1 MKKLAITFLTCLVAA
16 CCAAQ
21 DSTVSIRLVCGIPL
35 PPPCAEI
42 DFIKFDSMPNNL
54 IQQNEQFFKHA
65 KIKGYPK
72 EGRVVIKTKM
82 YIVIDERILY
92 TTEQKREFL
101 SGITEDEIA
110 EIQFLD
116 RKATAKT
123 FGLKSK
129 HGTMFIKTKDGSY
142 SFHKCNPDSI
152 ERTVKK
158 RQVSDFKRFPAELLN
173 DLDKMGVDSSSMLND
188 YEAKYLNFIF
198 AVTPEEFDF
207 AGKRVGFLSNKTT
220 IRDYTGKTI
229 GFRGCKEYF
238 FGYERLVSRDSRN
251 YRGILAS
258 GCGFRNC
265 NLYILNA
272 SQKEE
277 SGGYDA
283 AIVYQNNIIPI
294 EAVVRRL
301 KKK

>member
-1 MKKLAITFLTCLVAA
+1 MRKLAIMFLTCLVAV

-72 EGRVVIKTKM
+72 EGRVVIKTRM
-82 YIVIDERILY
+82 YVVIDGIILY
-92 TTEQKREFL
+92 TTDQKRDFL
-101 SGITEDEIA
+101 SGMTEDEIA
-110 EIQFLD
+110 EIRFLD
-116 RKATAKT
+116 RKATANSL
-123 FGLKSK
+123 GLKSR
-129 HGTMFIKTKDGSY
+129 HGTMLIKTKDGSF
-142 SFHKCNPDSI
+142 SFHKCNPDSM
-152 ERTVKK
+152 ERAIKK
-158 RQVSDFKRFPAELLN
+158 RQVFDFKRFPAELLN

-198 AVTPEEFDF
+198 GVTPDDFDF
-207 AGKRVGFLSNKTT
+207 AGKKIGFITGSSGKKKSNKA
-220 IRDYTGKTI
+220 DYFKLEKDRFCHKYSPNGGDLFVFDK
-229 GFRGCKEYF
+229 R
-238 FGYERLVSRDSRN
+238 
-251 YRGILAS
+251 
-258 GCGFRNC
+258 
-265 NLYILNA
+265 
-272 SQKEE
+272 QKEE

-283 AIVYQNNIIPI
+283 AIVYWSKFILPVEKLI
-294 EAVVRRL
+294 EGL

>member
-16 CCAAQ
+16 CCVAQ

-54 IQQNEQFFKHA
+54 IKQNEQFFKHA

-72 EGRVVIKTKM
+72 EGRVVITTKM

-158 RQVSDFKRFPAELLN
+158 RQV
-173 DLDKMGVDSSSMLND
+173 
-188 YEAKYLNFIF
+188 
-198 AVTPEEFDF
+198 
-207 AGKRVGFLSNKTT
+207 
-220 IRDYTGKTI
+220 
-229 GFRGCKEYF
+229 
-238 FGYERLVSRDSRN
+238 
-251 YRGILAS
+251 
-258 GCGFRNC
+258 
-265 NLYILNA
+265 
-272 SQKEE
+272 
-277 SGGYDA
+277 
-283 AIVYQNNIIPI
+283 
-294 EAVVRRL
+294 
-301 KKK
+301 

>member
-1 MKKLAITFLTCLVAA
+1 MRKLAITFLTCLVAA

-54 IQQNEQFFKHA
+54 IKQNEQFFKHA

-72 EGRVVIKTKM
+72 EGRVVIKTRM
-82 YIVIDERILY
+82 YVVIDGIILY
-92 TTEQKREFL
+92 TTDQKRDFL
-101 SGITEDEIA
+101 SGMTEDEIA
-110 EIQFLD
+110 EIRFLD
-116 RKATAKT
+116 KKNTAKSL
-123 FGLKSK
+123 GLKSR
-129 HGTMFIKTKDGSY
+129 HGTMLVKTKGGSY
-142 SFHKCNPDSI
+142 SFHKCNPDSM
-152 ERTVKK
+152 ERAIKK
-158 RQVSDFKRFPAELLN
+158 RQVFDFKRFPAELLN

-198 AVTPEEFDF
+198 GVTPDEFDF
-207 AGKRVGFLSNKTT
+207 AGKKVGFLSNKTVF
-220 IRDYTGKTI
+220 RDYTGKTV
-229 GFRGCKEYF
+229 GLRCSKEYF
-238 FGYERLVSRDSRN
+238 FYYERFVSRDNRN
-251 YRGILAS
+251 YRGILKS
-258 GCGFRNC
+258 SCGLRNC